1 MLIPSV
7 FLCLMFTLASPASAQ
22 AVTCSLSSTGGVI
35 GSVPALPGVTTNA
48 SDTGHTEV
56 GASGSHGI
64 ADVPGGGRVRI
75 SCANGGAAV
84 NPGVVFLTVG
94 FGVPITNDQTFPST
108 ATGIR
113 LINGTG
119 NFVTPGPLG
128 PTAAN
133 SGNVGMA
140 AIDHAGGRIVI
151 GLGTP
156 GSTVGSDTVSP

>member
-1 MLIPSV
+1 MLVPSV
-7 FLCLMFTLASPASAQ
+7 FLGLMFTLAIPANAQ
-22 AVTCSLSSTGGVI
+22 TVTCSVSSTGGVI
-35 GSVPALPGVTTNA
+35 GSVPALPGVTTNG

-56 GASGSHGI
+56 GASGSHGV

-75 SCANGGAAV
+75 SCTNGAATV

-119 NFVTPGPLG
+119 AFVTPGPSE
-128 PTAAN
+128 PTAPNA
-133 SGNVGMA
+133 GNVGIA
-140 AIDHAGGRIVI
+140 AIDHQSGR
-151 GLGTP
+151 
-156 GSTVGSDTVSP
+156 

>member
-1 MLIPSV
+1 MVKRMLVPSV
-7 FLCLMFTLASPASAQ
+7 FLCLMIPLASPASAQ

-94 FGVPITNDQTFPST
+94 FGVPMIKPFP
-108 ATGIR
+108 AR
-113 LINGTG
+113 LRVSGSSMERGTSLRR
-119 NFVTPGPLG
+119 VL
-128 PTAAN
+128 
-133 SGNVGMA
+133 
-140 AIDHAGGRIVI
+140 
-151 GLGTP
+151 
-156 GSTVGSDTVSP
+156 